1 MRDFTFEDDGV
12 AKARSDDEIFSRP
25 RLSRRFSG
33 PPPTRRASDDLMKKA
48 RPKPKRRASFGTLSV
63 TKESLRRLSFSSSK
77 SPDDEEFDVNSVL
90 WDDDD
95 DGHQEDSKGGQ
106 EELAPEEAELASF
119 FNKCAESDF

>member
-1 MRDFTFEDDGV
+1 M
-12 AKARSDDEIFSRP
+12 P
-25 RLSRRFSG
+25 RRNSEA
-33 PPPTRRASDDLMKKA
+33 PPIRRASDNLTGHKA

-63 TKESLRRLSFSSSK
+63 TKESLRRLSFSSCK
-77 SPDDEEFDVNSVL
+77 SDDDDDEFDVNSVL

-106 EELAPEEAELASF
+106 DELAPEEAELASF